1 MTKYQ
6 DHDQPFTV
14 ICANF
19 RVGGAIS
26 FTLVVMEGQKCFGLL
41 LLGTFLDILSLLGR
55 QRKGHWIVRP
65 DGNSVQQK
73 RRDRDGE
80 FGAGANCLMVSGD
93 YPTISNKCLR
103 ALTLIEDT
111 NTARILDQ

>member
-1 MTKYQ
+1 M
-6 DHDQPFTV
+6 
-14 ICANF
+14 
-19 RVGGAIS
+19 
-26 FTLVVMEGQKCFGLL
+26 VVMEGQNCLCLL

-93 YPTISNKCLR
+93 YPTISNKSLR